1 MLWTFYCSPINV
13 FMYGIFGIRV
23 LDFFCGVFWLLNP
36 VPKTPEVQNRVS
48 VHPRKRPLCLSKF
61 RKASILNLLKKLILI
76 CQSFELYSC
85 LETQQKS
92 LRFRSLLHY
101 VVLYQCLY
109 HYTAQCHIIV
119 SLSTRGDNHYII
131 FFQTSDSTSQRDN
144 LKELTP

>member
-1 MLWTFYCSPINV
+1 MSTTL
-13 FMYGIFGIRV
+13 
-23 LDFFCGVFWLLNP
+23 FCGVFWHSNAGQ
-36 VPKTPEVQNRVS
+36 KTPEVQRRVS
-48 VHPRKRPLCLSKF
+48 VSPRKRPLCLSKF
-61 RKASILNLLKKLILI
+61 EKASILNLLKKLFFI

-85 LETQQKS
+85 LEAQQKS
-92 LRFRSLLHY
+92 LRFRSLPHY

-131 FFQTSDSTSQRDN
+131 FFQTPDSTSQRDN